1 MSGGLSNDGPGRI
14 MTSQDE
20 LATRVLAGITSQ
32 VGQVLDSVARVAG
45 VTMAAIQAT
54 QRAGRPPRRADLSA
68 LRPLVAEVLRRH
80 QGFAAGAGA
89 VLAPDLLADAPR
101 CIEWWWAGQSSADH
115 DPVVA
120 KLEVDLDPESA
131 EFYDYTTTQWYR
143 EPQRTGGH
151 AVAGPYV
158 DYICTHE
165 YTFTVSVPV
174 ICAGTFAGVAAA
186 DILAEQVER
195 IAAPGLSL
203 MDRPAVLAS
212 GDGRVIASNTG
223 AILPGVLLAR
233 RDADTRLRP
242 VTGRAAA
249 PRGHPDPALPWTL
262 HSHPA

>member
-1 MSGGLSNDGPGRI
+1 

-20 LATRVLAGITSQ
+20 LAASLLAGITSQ
-32 VGQVLDSVARVAG
+32 VEQVIDSVARVAE
-45 VTMAAIQAT
+45 VAVAAVEAAQAE
-54 QRAGRPPRRADLSA
+54 GRPPRRGDLAA
-68 LRPLVAEVLRRH
+68 LRPLAAEVLRGHR
-80 QGFAAGAGA
+80 GFAAGAG
-89 VLAPDLLADAPR
+89 VILAPDVLADAPR
-101 CIEWWWAGQSSADH
+101 CIEWWWADQSSADR
-115 DPVVA
+115 DLVLA

-143 EPQRTGGH
+143 EPERTGGH

-174 ICAGTFAGVAAA
+174 ICAGVFTGVAAA

-195 IAAPGLSL
+195 MAAPGLSL

-223 AILPGVLLAR
+223 RILPG
-233 RDADTRLRP
+233 TRL
-242 VTGRAAA
+242 GRHDAEATLRLE
-249 PRGHPDPALPWTL
+249 PRGAATWPGDPDPALPWTL
-262 HSHPA
+262 LSHRSS